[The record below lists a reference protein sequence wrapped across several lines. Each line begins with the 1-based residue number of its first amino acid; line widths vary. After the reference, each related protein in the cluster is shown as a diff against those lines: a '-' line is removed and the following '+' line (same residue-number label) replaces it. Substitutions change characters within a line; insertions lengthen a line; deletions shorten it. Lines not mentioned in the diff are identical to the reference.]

1 MTFLAVIIGIILVFI
16 FWRIFLSLAGIAV
29 FAFIVLMVIVTATG
43 QPL

>member
-1 MTFLAVIIGIILVFI
+1 MTFLAVVIAIILVCI

-29 FAFIVLMVIVTATG
+29 VAFIVLAVIVTATG